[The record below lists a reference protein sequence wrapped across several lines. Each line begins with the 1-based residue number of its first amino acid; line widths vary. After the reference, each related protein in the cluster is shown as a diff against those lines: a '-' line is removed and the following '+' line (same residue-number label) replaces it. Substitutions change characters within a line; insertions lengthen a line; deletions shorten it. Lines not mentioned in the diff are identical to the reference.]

1 MSLTFT
7 PSCAGHRY
15 PSRPTETV
23 LHNFTMKIPRNKSM
37 ALVGSSG
44 SGKSTIVQL
53 LLRFYDPV
61 EGTIRV
67 NGVDIKEYNIAS
79 LRRVFG
85 LISQEP
91 TLFAD
96 TISANIAYGKPSLV
110 NLDAEEIPASEL
122 ETIEEAAQQAN
133 ADGFIQTFG
142 NKYVYWRRGR

>member
-1 MSLTFT
+1 MCLTSI
-7 PSCAGHRY
+7 PSCAGLRY

-23 LHNFTMKIPRNKSM
+23 LQNFTMKIPRNKSM

-122 ETIEEAAQQAN
+122 EAIEGAAQQAN

-142 NKYVYWRRGR
+142 NKYVY